1 MELSLSQIGFLLLIL
16 SGAARLLLLT
26 VPLVKFIQIFD
37 KKIVEGSRLLN
48 SLEIPGLRRFVRD
61 EIGLGFTPYVALY
74 GAVNRPL
81 VLDSGCCFDTVLFPI
96 TSSHCFPLPL
106 VDF

>member
-61 EIGLGFTPYVALY
+61 EIVLGFTPYLALY
-74 GAVNRPL
+74 GAIRIL
-81 VLDSGCCFDTVLFPI
+81 TVILLRHCPFSI

-106 VDF
+106 VGF

>member
-48 SLEIPGLRRFVRD
+48 SLEIPGLRRFL
-61 EIGLGFTPYVALY
+61 I
-74 GAVNRPL
+74 
-81 VLDSGCCFDTVLFPI
+81 SI
-96 TSSHCFPLPL
+96 
-106 VDF
+106 